1 MNIILLLKPIAVI
14 KDEVSAIYSP
24 PSTATTKTTVT
35 TAQQATSI
43 KATPLETEKM
53 KNDLLSLQDTI
64 QKLKQQINVYLL
76 VIY

>member
-1 MNIILLLKPIAVI
+1 MNILLFIKPIAVI

-24 PSTATTKTTVT
+24 PSTATTKSTVI
-35 TAQQATSI
+35 TAQQVQPI

-64 QKLKQQINVYLL
+64 QKLKQQVNVYKLM
-76 VIY
+76 I